1 MPSKPARLGKVSSV
15 CCLWDEL
22 DWLGTDGEPR
32 KITGSKAWGVGT
44 RVDLFER
51 LWLESTRD
59 CWEWGKCIPGTCTP
73 SPGMPLQGCL
83 GLELAPRASYVL
95 AQLSL
100 GLALHQVSN
109 SFSSWWP
116 W

>member
-1 MPSKPARLGKVSSV
+1 M
-15 CCLWDEL
+15 
-22 DWLGTDGEPR
+22 
-32 KITGSKAWGVGT
+32 GVGT

-59 CWEWGKCIPGTCTP
+59 CWEWGKCTPGTCTP

-100 GLALHQVSN
+100 GLALPPGVYLL
-109 SFSSWWP
+109 SFLVALVTLSAGEWP
-116 W
+116 WDLFTGACECPQPFPLRL